1 MVDIDMEKLQKEYA
15 KQQLCWIDDALCYR
29 ELVKTICEEL
39 FPSELHKIIIETN
52 GKVFLEEDDSIYI
65 NRLTNYVYNAIALK
79 EKGCIVEIINK
90 YKFVKDLVLKLYYLY
105 ESDYKYKYI
114 IDEEMECDE
123 EDEE

>member
-114 IDEEMECDE
+114 ICFEYKKRQ
-123 EDEE
+123 